1 MKVVWED
8 TSYYKEKPDVRRSV
22 DMAVAKLKSRLTE
35 YVDNQNI
42 SVRKIFGDDVMMHEI
57 INKYFYVYKCKVN
70 QMQIRILYT
79 MRDDKLVIISH
90 WYKNRTN
97 NDYIKYFK
105 DITSSMRCECVC

>member
-22 DMAVAKLKSRLTE
+22 DMAVATLKTRLTE

-79 MRDDKLVIISH
+79 MRDDEVAGWVRSLQLRAVELP
-90 WYKNRTN
+90 
-97 NDYIKYFK
+97 DELK
-105 DITSSMRCECVC
+105 DEVFLIVGERRR